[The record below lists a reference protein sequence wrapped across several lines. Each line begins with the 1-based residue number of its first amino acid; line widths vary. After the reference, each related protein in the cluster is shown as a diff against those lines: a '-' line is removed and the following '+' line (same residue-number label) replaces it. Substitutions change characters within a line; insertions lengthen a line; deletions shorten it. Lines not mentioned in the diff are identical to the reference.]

1 MVDSAQAVQ
10 FWWVHGVSIGKLKSE
25 KYLAIGVDG
34 IFLSCDFDM
43 DQLQIIFVG
52 KRQVDEGNL
61 FLFVLDQVLLQ
72 PETGH
77 AFFRFL
83 VSILGLRGGFLGFF
97 FK

>member
-1 MVDSAQAVQ
+1 
-10 FWWVHGVSIGKLKSE
+10 
-25 KYLAIGVDG
+25 
-34 IFLSCDFDM
+34 M

-61 FLFVLDQVLLQ
+61 FLFVLGQVLLQ

-83 VSILGLRGGFLGFF
+83 ACILGLRAGFLRLF
-97 FK
+97 FKKHIFEGKIE